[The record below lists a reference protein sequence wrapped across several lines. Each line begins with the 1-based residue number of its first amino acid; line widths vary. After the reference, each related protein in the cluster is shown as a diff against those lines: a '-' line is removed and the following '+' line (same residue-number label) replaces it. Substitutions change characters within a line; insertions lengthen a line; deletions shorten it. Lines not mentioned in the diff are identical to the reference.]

1 MNDEQIIEK
10 IKELRAIKPSA
21 GYTNASRAM
30 LFASLKARPVKLRKT
45 AFGFLFQSL
54 NLGFSI
60 ALTALLI
67 TVASGNTTNLL
78 RTVLMPNLPGI
89 NDENLSAEANNI
101 NKDIN
106 IHLNEAEYF
115 AISAVKT
122 TVALKEAS
130 VSEAS
135 HTNPSVIEK
144 ENRNFNFDNPTNTKI
159 DDLLRQGSL

>member
-1 MNDEQIIEK
+1 MEEEQIIER
-10 IKELRAIKPSA
+10 IKELRTIKPSA
-21 GYTNASRAM
+21 DYANVSKAM
-30 LFASLKARPVKLRKT
+30 LFQSLKARPVKLKKT
-45 AFGFLFQSL
+45 LFGMLFQSL

-78 RTVLMPNLPGI
+78 KTVLMPNLPGI
-89 NDENLSAEANNI
+89 DGNLSMEASNI

-122 TVALKEAS
+122 TIALKEAS
-130 VSEAS
+130 ISEAS
-135 HTNPSVIEK
+135 HANPSVIEK
-144 ENRNFNFDNPTNTKI
+144 ENQNFNFDNPTNTKI
-159 DDLLRQGSL
+159 DDLLKQGSL

>member
-1 MNDEQIIEK
+1 MEEDQIIER
-10 IKELRAIKPSA
+10 IKELRMIKPSA
-21 GYTNASRAM
+21 DYANASKAM
-30 LFASLKARPVKLRKT
+30 LFASLKARPVKLKRT
-45 AFGFLFQSL
+45 VFGFLFQSL

-78 RTVLMPNLPGI
+78 KTVLMPNLPGI
-89 NDENLSAEANNI
+89 NDENLSVEANNI

-130 VSEAS
+130 LSEAS
-135 HTNPSVIEK
+135 HANPSIIEK
-144 ENRNFNFDNPTNTKI
+144 ENQNFKFDNPTNTKI
-159 DDLLRQGSL
+159 DDLLKQGSL